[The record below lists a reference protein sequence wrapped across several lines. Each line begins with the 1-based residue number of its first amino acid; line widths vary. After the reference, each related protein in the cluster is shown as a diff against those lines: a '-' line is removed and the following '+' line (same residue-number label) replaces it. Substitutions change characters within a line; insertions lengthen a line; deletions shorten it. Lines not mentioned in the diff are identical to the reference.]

1 MRKRILIIANAF
13 PPTGGAGVQRPAKFA
28 KFLARMGHKP
38 IVWSA
43 GYVPYLP
50 VDETLLDDLP
60 PEVDRR
66 TMPMIH
72 AGRVADAVLSPFAI
86 LTRRRGRMSRWHEAL
101 RSRIET
107 WIRRAMWLRGE
118 GETDWWARRSYRHVR
133 AILDEERIDVVFSTY
148 SPAANHWLA
157 MHLKR
162 ATGCAWVADFRDL
175 WTDDPRYKVESAGR
189 RRGDR
194 TLEQRFLTE
203 ADAVVGVSESQT
215 RILSDHVP
223 GRRDRFHTIT
233 NGADLEDFERVARV
247 RSAAARR
254 ESFTLSYVGQF
265 RETSVC
271 DQYLT
276 GIAQFLG
283 TDANRRARFRFRVVG
298 QMSPRLERRAVEL
311 NVNLSTTGYVSHLD
325 AVREMCVADLLL
337 LSTARGRNGTSIIPG
352 KVFEYLASGR
362 PILAIGDPESEV
374 IRFIETMKAGVGVP
388 RDATAVAEALAR
400 YWNNW
405 RSGRALTGAG
415 TDAVA
420 SYSRETL
427 TAKLAGVFEL
437 AIESARIDHRESER
451 FGARGPTHVRPVALG
466 TGAVEA

>member
-1 MRKRILIIANAF
+1 
-13 PPTGGAGVQRPAKFA
+13 
-28 KFLARMGHKP
+28 MGHKP

-43 GYVPYLP
+43 GHVPYLP

-72 AGRVADAVLSPFAI
+72 AGRVADAVLSPFAV
-86 LTRRRGRMSRWHEAL
+86 LTRRRGRMYRLHGASRRRL
-101 RSRIET
+101 ET

-133 AILDEERIDVVFSTY
+133 AILDDERIDVVFSTY

-157 MHLKR
+157 MKLKR

-189 RRGDR
+189 RRRDR

-233 NGADLEDFERVARV
+233 NGADPEDFAGVAQV
-247 RSAAARR
+247 RPAAALR
-254 ESFTLSYVGQF
+254 ESFTLAYVGQF

-271 DQYLT
+271 DQYLG

-298 QMSPRLERRAVEL
+298 QMSPRLERRAIEL
-311 NVNLSTTGYVSHLD
+311 NVNLSTTGYLSHLE
-325 AVREMCVADLLL
+325 AVREMCAADLLL
-337 LSTARGRNGTSIIPG
+337 LSTVRGRNGTSIIPG
-352 KVFEYLASGR
+352 KVFEYLTTGH

-374 IRFIETMKAGVGVP
+374 IRLIERLNAGVGVP
-388 RDATAVAEALAR
+388 RDAASVAEALER
-400 YWNNW
+400 YWSEW
-405 RSGRALTGAG
+405 QSGKAPTGARAG
-415 TDAVA
+415 AVA

-427 TAKLAGVFEL
+427 TARLAGVFEL
-437 AIESARIDHRESER
+437 AIESARIERRESKR
-451 FGARGPTHVRPVALG
+451 FGVRASVDVQPVALE
-466 TGAVEA
+466 TGAVDT